1 MMQLPTH
8 EDATILDSF
17 QSGDNIT
24 MYLPYIAANTP
35 ENPNKIQFKNA
46 LKDLKFLLGNR
57 GYSDRDITTLLAPA
71 AQVLDSTEFRPGRAH
86 GIAIYMNRDIF
97 YHYNVPVMDLP
108 LLVTVD
114 SGFHTQLLG
123 DILDADQAYYVLAL
137 SHKHVRLFEGNNY
150 EITELHPKDFPTDMV
165 KALNIDEYPEE
176 RQTHTVAPAS
186 VGKGSEAFHEQYNR
200 TQVDKQMLVEFFRLI
215 NRAVLPLLRDANNPP
230 LILGGVGYLLPLY
243 RQVNTYPHLISPS
256 IIGNLEDA
264 QLDTIR
270 EQARSALVKM

>member
-8 EDATILDSF
+8 EDLTILDSF

-35 ENPNKIQFKNA
+35 ENPNQIQFKNA
-46 LKDLKFLLGNR
+46 LKDLRFLLGNR

-71 AQVLDSTEFRPGRAH
+71 AQVLDSVEFRPGRAH

-97 YHYNVPVMDLP
+97 YHYSVPVVDLP

-114 SGFHTQLLG
+114 SVFHTQFLG
-123 DILDADQAYYVLAL
+123 NMLNADQAYYVLAL
-137 SHKHVRLFEGNNY
+137 SHKHVRLFEGSNY
-150 EITELHPKDFPTDMV
+150 EITELHLKDFPTDMV

-186 VGKGSEAFHEQYNR
+186 VGKGSEAFHEQYDR

-215 NRAVLPLLRDANNPP
+215 NRTVSQSLRHAHNPP

-243 RQVNTYPHLISPS
+243 RQVNTYPHLISS
-256 IIGNLEDA
+256 TIIGNLEDA
-264 QLDTIR
+264 PVSTIQQR
-270 EQARSALVKM
+270 ARSALVKA